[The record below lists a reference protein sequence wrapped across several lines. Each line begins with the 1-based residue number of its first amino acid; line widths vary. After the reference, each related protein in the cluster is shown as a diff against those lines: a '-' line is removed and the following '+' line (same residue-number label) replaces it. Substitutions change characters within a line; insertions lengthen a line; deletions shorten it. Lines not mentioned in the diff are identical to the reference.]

1 MGSTG
6 SLDANTATPDQHSRL
21 GLTAFER
28 RLTLSF
34 GILSLGTGMSV
45 SVLAV
50 YFVRLLGV
58 SASTLGLIMSTAAL
72 CGMVGGPIAGRIA
85 DRHDARRTYG
95 ALMVTMSIATGLL
108 AIASAF
114 AAAVLMCVLM
124 ASGRGSGAVMG
135 GLVGREVAPD
145 RRVRYRAV
153 VKTVSNTA
161 MIVGLGIG
169 GLVLTVESRLLF
181 QTSFLLE
188 AVTLLF
194 AGALMSTTPRQA
206 NAPINGESADEVD
219 VTNAHPSTPDRWAM
233 LRHHR
238 FLALVIVNAVVM
250 LYSSVFSIAF
260 PVWISAHAPSLLPL
274 VAVLSMV
281 NVAVVVLTQIPA
293 TRWIRDTRSAI
304 QIGQVGIIGIGIGLA
319 LFGLAGVVGSP
330 NGVAATLI
338 ALAVLVAFGEVLYSA
353 ASWELLYAIS
363 PEQSISEYQGVFN
376 LGLDVSMFVAPMLFA
391 WLAGEGQ
398 GLGWLFLAGAFGVSA
413 LALGRMMPTRRT

>member
-1 MGSTG
+1 
-6 SLDANTATPDQHSRL
+6 
-21 GLTAFER
+21 
-28 RLTLSF
+28 
-34 GILSLGTGMSV
+34 
-45 SVLAV
+45 
-50 YFVRLLGV
+50 
-58 SASTLGLIMSTAAL
+58 
-72 CGMVGGPIAGRIA
+72 
-85 DRHDARRTYG
+85 
-95 ALMVTMSIATGLL
+95 MVTMSIATGLL